1 MREFDYVVVN
11 DEFEQALRTIEA
23 IVAAERERVARQPHL
38 DEMLDGLRADI
49 DEIIQR
55 SH

>member
-1 MREFDYVVVN
+1 MRVD
-11 DEFEQALRTIEA
+11 DFEEALRTIEA
-23 IVAAERERVARQPHL
+23 IVAAERERVVRQPHL

-49 DEIIQR
+49 DGFIQG